1 MSSKLSLLMRRQMLQ
16 AKNLLIKRWTH
27 LQIIFLKRALIL
39 IKKLVLSKKSKN
51 RKNLRK
57 LIKMIVIELRHRHQK
72 SPKIKINNFQ
82 FYSIKLII

>member
-39 IKKLVLSKKSKN
+39 IKKLVLSKKNKN
-51 RKNLRK
+51 RINLRK
-57 LIKMIVIELRHRHQK
+57 MIKIIVIEL
-72 SPKIKINNFQ
+72 
-82 FYSIKLII
+82 

>member
-51 RKNLRK
+51 RINLRK
-57 LIKMIVIELRHRHQK
+57 TIKMIVIEL
-72 SPKIKINNFQ
+72 
-82 FYSIKLII
+82 

>member
-57 LIKMIVIELRHRHQK
+57 LIKIIVIEL
-72 SPKIKINNFQ
+72 
-82 FYSIKLII
+82 

>member
-39 IKKLVLSKKSKN
+39 IKKQEYSKKSKN
-51 RKNLRK
+51 RINLRK
-57 LIKMIVIELRHRHQK
+57 MIKIIVIEL
-72 SPKIKINNFQ
+72 
-82 FYSIKLII
+82 

>member
-51 RKNLRK
+51 RINLRK
-57 LIKMIVIELRHRHQK
+57 MNKMIVIEL
-72 SPKIKINNFQ
+72 
-82 FYSIKLII
+82 